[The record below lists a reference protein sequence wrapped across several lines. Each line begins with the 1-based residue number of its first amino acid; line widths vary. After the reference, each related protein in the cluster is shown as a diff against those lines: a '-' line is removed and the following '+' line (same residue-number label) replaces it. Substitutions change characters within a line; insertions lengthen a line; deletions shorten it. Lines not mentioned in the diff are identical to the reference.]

1 LSRLASKHKPLKLI
15 TVYVLLF
22 SLVAPIFFFQPASAS
37 SYIEKTFEWDYDNQH
52 WTWTL
57 NIPTILYDAYQ
68 EVPESTRDAN
78 GLEGYGFLT
87 TTKDTYVKML
97 AEKLNET
104 ATNEGYGSF
113 DQVSFVLAFVQ
124 SLPYTSDSVTTGYDN
139 YPRFPV
145 ETLVDDGGDCEDTAI
160 LFATITLILGYGT
173 VYINPEG
180 HLAVGVLG
188 DNLDG
193 SYYTYNDK
201 TYYYCETTGDGWTI
215 GELPAEWA
223 DETAHIYSINT
234 NQQFVPDVIII
245 TPTPS
250 PRPTAS
256 PTPQVTVQPSVAAPT
271 SITDLSGYAF
281 DENMVII
288 FVVIAIVIA
297 IIITAVL
304 TRRKKPS
311 AQTESQPQAYASS
324 GSMAPPPPPP
334 ASEVATERL
343 CVHCGV
349 KNDAQ
354 AVYCGNCGK
363 QISD

>member
-1 LSRLASKHKPLKLI
+1 MIRLASEQKPLKLLAF
-15 TVYVLLF
+15 YVLLF

-37 SYIEKTFEWDYDNQH
+37 SYIEKTFEWDYDGQH

-97 AEKLNET
+97 AERLNET
-104 ATNEGYGSF
+104 AINEGYGSF

-160 LFATITLILGYGT
+160 LFATITLILGYDT

-188 DNLDG
+188 NDLDG
-193 SYYTYNDK
+193 SYYTYNNK

-215 GELPAEWA
+215 GELPDEWA
-223 DETAHIYSINT
+223 AETAYIYSINT
-234 NQQFVPDVIII
+234 NQQFIPDVIIT

-250 PRPTAS
+250 PRSTAS
-256 PTPQVTVQPSVAAPT
+256 TTPRVTVQPTVAPPT
-271 SITDLSGYAF
+271 SNPNSVDDAF
-281 DENMVII
+281 AENT
-288 FVVIAIVIA
+288 VVIFFIVIA
-297 IIITAVL
+297 VVLAVVIVAVS
-304 TRRKKPS
+304 TKRKKQP
-311 AQTESQPQAYASS
+311 AQMQTYVPS
-324 GSMAPPPPPP
+324 GSPVPPPPPP
-334 ASEVATERL
+334 PPNQAAKERFCVYCGAS
-343 CVHCGV
+343 
-349 KNDAQ
+349 NSIQ
-354 AVYCGNCGK
+354 AVYCGACGK
-363 QISD
+363 SFS